1 MRRILSIAWK
11 DLLVRF
17 ANPIELLFFIVL
29 PVIFALIV
37 SGFAS
42 SQGGQGD
49 NRIVVLVVNQD
60 GGALS
65 SELVQTLAGSA
76 SVRPELLDATAAAQ
90 QFDDGDA
97 PALLTIP
104 AGFEASLRAGQPV
117 DLDLELEPTNA
128 NGLAAQQAIQA
139 AAAQVSQALSAAS
152 GSVQAAEQAQPFASD
167 AERASYF
174 DASLAA
180 AQGLFASAPQRLVAV
195 AAVQNEQ
202 EQYNGAVQGTA
213 GQMLV
218 WVFIPLLGTAGMMA
232 YERATGTLKRLLTTP
247 TSTAS
252 YLLGTVASQYSAS
265 IVQML
270 LLVGFGAL
278 VMNIVWGPP
287 LAVMAVLLAFGLSSV
302 AMGVMLGAFVKTE
315 SQASGLSVMLGM
327 TLGLLSG
334 CLWPLELFPPTMQT
348 VAHVLPMTWAMQA
361 LTDLAVRGADF
372 GAILPAIGYML
383 ASAVVFFIVGVLRF
397 RYE

>member
-11 DLLVRF
+11 DTLVRF
-17 ANPIELLFFIVL
+17 ANPSELLFFIVL
-29 PVIFALIV
+29 PVIFAVIV

-42 SQGGQGD
+42 GQGGDGD
-49 NRIVVLVVNQD
+49 NRIVVLLVDQD
-60 GGALS
+60 ATALS
-65 SELVQTLAGSA
+65 QELVQTLASSK
-76 SVRPELLDATAAAQ
+76 SVRPETLDAAEAAQ
-90 QFDDGDA
+90 RFDDGDA

-117 DLDLELEPTNA
+117 DLDLQLEPSNA
-128 NGLAAQQAIQA
+128 NGLAAQQAIQSA
-139 AAAQVSQALSAAS
+139 ATQVSQALSAAS
-152 GSVQAAEQAQPFASD
+152 GSVQAAEQVRPFTSEVA
-167 AERASYF
+167 RAGYF

-180 AQGLFASAPQRLVAV
+180 AQRLFASAPQRLAAV

-202 EQYNGAVQGTA
+202 QQYNGAVQGTA

-218 WVFIPLLGTAGMMA
+218 WVFIPLLGTAGLMA
-232 YERATGTLKRLLTTP
+232 YERNTGTLKRLLTTP
-247 TSTAS
+247 TSTAT
-252 YLLGTVASQYSAS
+252 YLLGTVTSQYSAS

-315 SQASGLSVMLGM
+315 SQASGLSIMLGM
-327 TLGLLSG
+327 TFGLLSG
-334 CLWPLELFPPTMQT
+334 CLWPLELFPPAMQT
-348 VAHVLPMTWAMQA
+348 AAHILPMTWAMQA
-361 LTDLAVRGADF
+361 LTDLAVRGGDLG
-372 GAILPAIGYML
+372 GALPAIGYML
-383 ASAVVFFIVGVLRF
+383 ASAVVFFLIGVMRF

>member
-1 MRRILSIAWK
+1 MRRILGIAWK

-17 ANPIELLFFIVL
+17 SSPTELLFFIVL
-29 PVIFALIV
+29 PVLFAFIV

-42 SQGGQGD
+42 SQGGDGD
-49 NRIVVLVVNQD
+49 NRIVVLVVDQD
-60 GGALS
+60 ATALS
-65 SELVQTLAGSA
+65 QELVQTLAGSK
-76 SVRPELLDATAAAQ
+76 SVRPEALEAAEAAQ
-90 QFDDGDA
+90 RFDDGDA

-117 DLDLELEPTNA
+117 DLALQLEPSNA
-128 NGLAAQQAIQA
+128 NGLAAQQAIQSA
-139 AAAQVSQALSAAS
+139 ATQVSQALSAAS
-152 GSVQAAEQAQPFASD
+152 GSVAAAERVRPFPGE

-180 AQGLFASAPQRLVAV
+180 AQGLFASAPQRLAAV

-247 TSTAS
+247 TSTAT
-252 YLLGTVASQYSAS
+252 YLLGTVTSQYSAS

-278 VMNIVWGPP
+278 VMNIIWGPP

-315 SQASGLSVMLGM
+315 SQASGLSIMLGM

-348 VAHVLPMTWAMQA
+348 AAHVLPMTWAMQA
-361 LTDLAVRGADF
+361 LTDLAVRGKDF
-372 GAILPAIGYML
+372 AAVLPAIGFML
-383 ASAVVFFIVGVLRF
+383 ASALVFFIVGVMRF

>member
-1 MRRILSIAWK
+1 MRRILGIAWK
-11 DLLVRF
+11 DLLIRF
-17 ANPIELLFFIVL
+17 ASPTELLFFIVL
-29 PVIFALIV
+29 PVIFAFIV

-42 SQGGQGD
+42 SQGGTGD
-49 NRIVVLVVNQD
+49 NRIVILVVNQD
-60 GGALS
+60 ATALS
-65 SELVQTLAGSA
+65 QELVQTLESSK
-76 SVRPELLDATAAAQ
+76 SVRPEVLDAALAAQ
-90 QFDDGDA
+90 RFDDGDA

-117 DLDLELEPTNA
+117 DLGLQLEPSNA
-128 NGLAAQQAIQA
+128 NGLAAQQAIQSA
-139 AAAQVSQALSAAS
+139 ATQVSQVLSAAN
-152 GSVQAAEQAQPFASD
+152 GSVAAAEQVRPFASE
-167 AERASYF
+167 AERTGYF

-180 AQGLFASAPQRLVAV
+180 AQGLFASAPQRLAAV

-202 EQYNGAVQGTA
+202 GQYNGAVQGTA

-218 WVFIPLLGTAGMMA
+218 WVFIPLLGTAGLMA

-247 TSTAS
+247 TSTAT
-252 YLLGTVASQYSAS
+252 YLLGTVTSQYSAS

-287 LAVMAVLLAFGLSSV
+287 LAVMVVLLAFGLSSV

-315 SQASGLSVMLGM
+315 SQANGLSIMLGM
-327 TLGLLSG
+327 TFGLLSG
-334 CLWPLELFPPTMQT
+334 CLWPLELFPPAMQT

-361 LTDLAVRGADF
+361 LTDLAVRGGDL
-372 GAILPAIGYML
+372 GDILPAIGYML
-383 ASAVVFFIVGVLRF
+383 ASAVVFFIVGVMRF

>member
-1 MRRILSIAWK
+1 MRRLLGIAWK
-11 DLLVRF
+11 DLLIRF
-17 ANPIELLFFIVL
+17 ASPTELLFFIVL
-29 PVIFALIV
+29 PVIFAFIV
-37 SGFAS
+37 SGFAT
-42 SQGGQGD
+42 SQGGNGD
-49 NRIVVLVVNQD
+49 NRIVILVVNQD
-60 GGALS
+60 ATALS
-65 SELVQTLAGSA
+65 QELVQTMES
-76 SVRPELLDATAAAQ
+76 SKSIRPEVLDAAEAAQ
-90 QFDDGDA
+90 RFDDGDA

-117 DLDLELEPTNA
+117 DLNLQLEPSNA
-128 NGLAAQQAIQA
+128 NGLAAQQAIQSA
-139 AAAQVSQALSAAS
+139 ATQVSQVLSAAG
-152 GSVQAAEQAQPFASD
+152 GSVAAAEQVRPFASE
-167 AERASYF
+167 AERARYF

-180 AQGLFASAPQRLVAV
+180 AQGLFARTPQRLAAV

-218 WVFIPLLGTAGMMA
+218 WVFIPLLGTAGLMA

-247 TSTAS
+247 TSTAT
-252 YLLGTVASQYSAS
+252 YLLGTVTSQYSAS

-315 SQASGLSVMLGM
+315 SQASGLSIMLGM

-334 CLWPLELFPPTMQT
+334 CLWPLELFPPAMQT
-348 VAHVLPMTWAMQA
+348 AAHILPMTWAMQA
-361 LTDLAVRGADF
+361 LTDLAVRGGDLD
-372 GAILPAIGYML
+372 GILPAIGYML
-383 ASAVVFFIVGVLRF
+383 ASAVVFFIVGVMRF

>member
-1 MRRILSIAWK
+1 MRRIVGIAWK

-17 ANPIELLFFIVL
+17 SSPVELLFFIVL
-29 PVIFALIV
+29 PVIFALVV

-42 SQGGQGD
+42 GQGGD
-49 NRIVVLVVNQD
+49 ADRRIVVLVVNQD

-65 SELVQTLAGSA
+65 SELVRTLAGST
-76 SVRPELLDATAAAQ
+76 SIRPEVLEAAAATKA
-90 QFDDGDA
+90 FDAGDA

-104 AGFEASLRAGQPV
+104 TGFEASLRAGQPV
-117 DLDLELEPTNA
+117 DLNLQLTPSNA
-128 NGLAAQQAIQA
+128 NSLAAQQAIQA
-139 AAAQVSQALSAAS
+139 AATQVSQALSAAR
-152 GSVQAAEQAQPFASD
+152 GSVAAAEQVRPFAGE
-167 AERASYF
+167 AERTAYF

-180 AQGLFASAPQRLVAV
+180 AQGLFAGVPARVAAV

-202 EQYNGAVQGTA
+202 GQYSGAVQGTA

-218 WVFIPLLGTAGMMA
+218 WVFIPLLGTSAMMA

-247 TSTAS
+247 TSTPT
-252 YLLGTVASQYSAS
+252 YLLGTIASQYSAS

-287 LAVMAVLLAFGLSSV
+287 LAVMGVLLAFGLSSV

-315 SQASGLSVMLGM
+315 SQANGLSIMLGM
-327 TLGLLSG
+327 TFGLLSG

-361 LTDLAVRGADF
+361 LTDLAMRGKDF
-372 GAILPAIGYML
+372 SAVLPNIGVML
-383 ASAVVFFIVGVLRF
+383 VFAVVFFLVGVRRF
-397 RYE
+397 RFE

>member
-1 MRRILSIAWK
+1 MRRILGIAWK

-17 ANPIELLFFIVL
+17 ASPTELLFFIVL
-29 PVIFALIV
+29 PVIFAFIV

-42 SQGGQGD
+42 GQGGDGD

-60 GGALS
+60 ATALS
-65 SELVQTLAGSA
+65 QELVQTLAGSK
-76 SVRPELLDATAAAQ
+76 SVRPEVLDAAEAAQ
-90 QFDDGDA
+90 RFDDGDA

-117 DLDLELEPTNA
+117 DLGLQLEPTNA

-139 AAAQVSQALSAAS
+139 AAGQVSQALSAAS
-152 GSVQAAEQAQPFASD
+152 GSVAAAEQVRPFASE
-167 AERASYF
+167 AERAAYF
-174 DASLAA
+174 NASLAA
-180 AQGLFASAPQRLVAV
+180 AQGLFASAPQRLAAV

-202 EQYNGAVQGTA
+202 QQYNGAVQGTA

-218 WVFIPLLGTAGMMA
+218 WVFIPLLGTSGMMA

-247 TSTAS
+247 TSTPA
-252 YLLGTVASQYSAS
+252 YLLGTVTSQYSAS

-327 TLGLLSG
+327 TLGLFSG
-334 CLWPLELFPPTMQT
+334 CLWPLELFPPAMQT
-348 VAHVLPMTWAMQA
+348 AAHVLPMTWAMQA
-361 LTDLAVRGADF
+361 LTDLAVRGGDL
-372 GAILPAIGYML
+372 GGTLPAIGYML

>member
-1 MRRILSIAWK
+1 MRRILGIAWK

-17 ANPIELLFFIVL
+17 ASPTELLFFIVL
-29 PVIFALIV
+29 PVIFAFIV

-42 SQGGQGD
+42 SQGGDGD
-49 NRIVVLVVNQD
+49 NRIVILVVDQD
-60 GGALS
+60 ATALS
-65 SELVQTLAGSA
+65 QELVQTLSGSK
-76 SVRPELLDATAAAQ
+76 SVRPEVLDAAEAAER
-90 QFDDGDA
+90 FDDGDA
-97 PALLTIP
+97 PAMLTIP

-117 DLDLELEPTNA
+117 DLGLQLEPTNA
-128 NGLAAQQAIQA
+128 NGLAAQQAIQS
-139 AAAQVSQALSAAS
+139 AAAQVSQALSAAN
-152 GSVQAAEQAQPFASD
+152 GSVQAAEQVRPFAGE
-167 AERASYF
+167 AERAGYF
-174 DASLAA
+174 EASLAA
-180 AQGLFASAPQRLVAV
+180 AQGLFASAPQRLAAV

-218 WVFIPLLGTAGMMA
+218 WVFIPLLGTAGLMA

-247 TSTAS
+247 TSTPT
-252 YLLGTVASQYSAS
+252 YLLGTVTSQYSAS

-270 LLVGFGAL
+270 LLVGFGAI
-278 VMNIVWGPP
+278 VMDIVWGPP

-334 CLWPLELFPPTMQT
+334 CLWPLELFPPAMQT
-348 VAHVLPMTWAMQA
+348 AAHILPMTWAMQA
-361 LTDLAVRGADF
+361 LTDLAVRGGDF
-372 GAILPAIGYML
+372 VATLPAIGYML
-383 ASAVVFFIVGVLRF
+383 GSAVLFFIVGVLRF

>member
-11 DLLVRF
+11 DILVRF
-17 ANPIELLFFIVL
+17 ASPTELLFFIVL
-29 PVIFALIV
+29 PVIFSVIV

-104 AGFEASLRAGQPV
+104 AGFEASLRAGQAV
-117 DLDLELEPTNA
+117 DLGLQLEPTNA

-139 AAAQVSQALSAAS
+139 AATQVSQALSAAS
-152 GSVQAAEQAQPFASD
+152 GSVQAAEQVRPFAGE
-167 AERASYF
+167 AERTAYF
-174 DASLAA
+174 DASLDA

-218 WVFIPLLGTAGMMA
+218 WVFIPLLGTSGMMA

-247 TSTAS
+247 TSKSS
-252 YLLGTVASQYSAS
+252 YLLGTITSQYSAS

-348 VAHVLPMTWAMQA
+348 VAHILPMTWAMEA
-361 LTDLAVRGADF
+361 LTGLATRGQDF
-372 GAILPAIGYML
+372 ASILPAIGYML
-383 ASAVVFFIVGVLRF
+383 ASAVVFFIIGVLRF